1 MRRLILCLV
10 FCLSGLLPLAP
21 VVADPDPYVVSGIA
35 VDASSSSASQAQNI
49 AIVSGRSRAWTTLL
63 QRLTKAQDFSKI
75 PVLDDTA
82 ITRMIRTYR
91 FANERRSTTRYMADI
106 TYVFNADAVRHL
118 LRTANIAYAD
128 MQARPILIIPM
139 APAYA
144 PRSAWT
150 SIWASPKYATGAA
163 PLVLPA
169 GDALDTAA
177 LSVLNFNTAAWQD
190 VEPAAS
196 RARAAEAY
204 LVWVSQGK
212 GALTIKLKRLAA
224 TNSPPI
230 PDVNV
235 PIAPGL
241 NGPKVYQGAAD
252 AAAAA
257 IVEDW
262 KLRSA
267 IDFNRRSKLIA
278 EVHINSLADWTQLL
292 QKLATIPTITD
303 VGVVAMNTGEAR
315 VAITYAGNPEQLH
328 DLVAQANLD
337 LSNDD
342 GVWWLGPQAPTSVQT
357 GQQ

>member
-10 FCLSGLLPLAP
+10 LCLSGLLPLAP
-21 VVADPDPYVVSGIA
+21 AIGDADPYVVSGIA
-35 VDASSSSASQAQNI
+35 VDATSSSASQAQDI
-49 AIVSGRSRAWTTLL
+49 AIVSGRTRAWTKLL

-106 TYVFNADAVRHL
+106 TYVFNADAVRHF
-118 LRTANIAYAD
+118 LRAANIAYAD
-128 MQARPILIIPM
+128 MQARPILVIPM
-139 APAYA
+139 APGYA
-144 PRSAWT
+144 PHSAWT
-150 SIWASPKYATGAA
+150 AIWANPKYATGVA
-163 PLVLPA
+163 PLVLPT
-169 GDALDTAA
+169 GDALDAAA
-177 LSVLNFNTAAWQD
+177 LSALNFRTAEWQD
-190 VEPAAS
+190 VEPSAS
-196 RARAAEAY
+196 RAHAAEAY

-212 GALTIKLKRLAA
+212 DALTIKLKRLAA
-224 TNSPPI
+224 ANSPPI
-230 PDVNV
+230 PDVTV
-235 PIAPGL
+235 PIAPGM
-241 NGPKVYQGAAD
+241 NGRKVYQNAAD

-257 IVEDW
+257 IIEDW

-278 EVHINSLADWTQLL
+278 EVHINSLADWSQLL
-292 QKLATIPTITD
+292 QKLGTVPTITD

-315 VAITYAGNPEQLH
+315 IAITYAGNPEQLH
-328 DLVAQANLD
+328 DLIAQANLD

-342 GVWWLGPQAPTSVQT
+342 GVWWLGPQEPTSVQT